1 MKPAP
6 TISSISFAG
15 LRRLNP
21 FDIES
26 DNLATALDH
35 WQRNRTVYKMGQVN
49 VFVGRNGGGKS
60 TVLDLVDQLRN
71 PDRICNLPRENR
83 TRFSYC
89 FWDLTLS
96 TGARVLGTAAPNEW
110 SNLANDSN
118 LGNPLDTQALIIQV
132 LPARASQS
140 IQFRKN
146 ISKRELSPQS
156 RSELDALFKQLSTNV
171 AYWSRDDTISPAQM
185 VEALNQIAPLL
196 SGLISD
202 PTSPQPASA
211 WPDGLEVRNKKPILD
226 LECGRIAL
234 YLSDDDTQFNNVH
247 VEALPSGWRQIASL
261 LTFVQNCP
269 RGSICILEEPDA
281 HLHAS
286 LQRALVR
293 RLAEAVRERN
303 LQLFI
308 STHSLTVQ
316 SKLTWPGDIDA
327 RFFEVDANRM
337 YEGVR
342 TRQLLDDLGI
352 NGSDQG
358 TSNGV
363 VWVEGPSDRIYVK
376 HWLKLFCDTKDRTE
390 PVEHVDYMFSYHG
403 GALLSHLTAED
414 AESTLVD
421 IARLNRNFVVI
432 MDDDGDF
439 DVAAESAASTGAPG
453 KQRMLERIAAIG
465 SQNCCGLSTPGY
477 TIEASLPAVYR
488 NRYFKFNELGKLRHF
503 AGKKVAVARRYV
515 QTYLQWSDCFD
526 HQFSIVPM
534 MTALVEKI
542 DQWNRTADPA
552 TVCLKSEKPGQPS
565 AANSAADRPTTRLA

>member
-1 MKPAP
+1 MISAPA
-6 TISSISFAG
+6 ILSISFAG

-21 FDIES
+21 LEADS
-26 DNLATALDH
+26 DDLLAARDQ
-35 WQRNRTVYKMGQVN
+35 WERNRAVYELGQVN

-83 TRFSYC
+83 TRFSPC

-96 TGARVLGTAAPNEW
+96 TGARVRGMAAPNEW
-110 SNLANDSN
+110 SGVANDSN
-118 LGNPLDTQALIIQV
+118 LDNPLDTQAVNIHLEA
-132 LPARASQS
+132 LPIPASGP

-146 ISKRELSPQS
+146 VSKRELSAQS
-156 RSELDALFKQLSTNV
+156 RSELHALFRQLSTNV
-171 AYWSRDDTISPAQM
+171 VYWSSADAIAPAHM
-185 VEALNQIAPLL
+185 VDALKQIAPLL

-211 WPDGLEVRNKKPILD
+211 WPGPVEAEKTPIQA

-234 YLSDDDTQFNNVH
+234 YLSDDHTQFNIVH
-247 VEALPSGWRQIASL
+247 VEALPSGWRRLASL
-261 LTFVQNCP
+261 LTCVQNCP

-293 RLAEAVRERN
+293 LLAAAVRDRN

-316 SKLTWPGDIDA
+316 SKLTWPSDIDV
-327 RFFEVDANRM
+327 RFFEVDADRM
-337 YEGVR
+337 HEGVR

-363 VWVEGPSDRIYVK
+363 VWVEGPSDRIYIK
-376 HWLKLFCDTKDRTE
+376 HWLKLYCEASRRTE

-403 GALLSHLTAED
+403 GALLSHLTAEY

-439 DVAAESAASTGAPG
+439 EVPFASPASTGALG
-453 KQRMLERIAAIG
+453 KRQMLERIAAIG
-465 SQNCCGLSTPGY
+465 SQNCRGLSTPGY
-477 TIEASLPAVYR
+477 TIEASLPATYR
-488 NRYFKFNELGKLRHF
+488 NRYFEFDAERKLRHF
-503 AGKKVAVARRYV
+503 AGKKVAIARGYV
-515 QTYLQWSDCFD
+515 QRYLRWSDCFD
-526 HQFSIVPM
+526 PDFSIVPM
-534 MTALVEKI
+534 ITALEEMI
-542 DQWNRTADPA
+542 GRWNPTA
-552 TVCLKSEKPGQPS
+552 
-565 AANSAADRPTTRLA
+565 